1 VKPVTFQ
8 TTIEKLVYKGYG
20 LGHYRGKVV
29 FVPFSVPGDRLLVR
43 PFEEKKTFV
52 RAEIV
57 RIMEPGNGR
66 INPVCPHFGRCG
78 GCHWQQLEYARQ
90 VEAKKNILEEIMH
103 HRFPH
108 MHELPIAMKASSHPF
123 GYRSR
128 ARVQLKGT
136 GKNASVGF
144 FRHGSHQIEDIEN
157 CPLFRPPLNEALSS
171 LRKYKQ
177 KVDTDGNPYEMDMAC
192 SEEENTWATART
204 EISTNN
210 SITTLLGNRRGE
222 EVIFRRTVGDFQYSV
237 SASVFF
243 QANDFMIAELV
254 DLVRECVRDA
264 GVDSAL
270 ELFSGVGLFTLPLAS
285 QFARVAAVENSDA
298 ASRLCALNAKS
309 YNFSNIEHVC
319 SDVSTWLSS
328 PDADLQ
334 GPFDLILLDPP
345 RAGASPGIME
355 KIVKLAPETILYVS
369 CDPQTL
375 SRDLTRI
382 SSHHYAIERVSA
394 LDMFPQ
400 TYHFETVVLLRKV
413 SRRSAVGSRQ

>member
-1 VKPVTFQ
+1 MTFK
-8 TTIEKLVYKGYG
+8 TTIEKLVYKGHG

-43 PFEEKKTFV
+43 PFEEKKTFL

-57 RIMEPGNGR
+57 RIIEPGNGR
-66 INPVCPHFGRCG
+66 VNPKCPHFGLCG

-103 HRFPH
+103 HRFPYTR
-108 MHELPIAMKASSHPF
+108 ELPISMKASAHHF

-128 ARVQLKGT
+128 ARVQLRGT
-136 GKNASVGF
+136 GKDASVGF
-144 FRHGSHQIEDIEN
+144 FRHGSHRIEDIDN
-157 CPLFRPPLNEALSS
+157 CPLFRPSLNEALGS

-210 SITTLLGNRRGE
+210 SITTLLGPRRGE
-222 EVIFRRTVGDFQYSV
+222 EVLFGRTVGDFRYSV

-254 DLVRECVRDA
+254 DLVRECVQDA

-285 QFARVAAVENSDA
+285 QFAHVTSVENSDA

-309 YNFSNIEHVC
+309 YDFRNIQHVC
-319 SDVSTWLSS
+319 SDVSAWLNS
-328 PDADLQ
+328 PDADSQ
-334 GPFDLILLDPP
+334 SPFDLILLDPP
-345 RAGASPGIME
+345 RAGAGPGIME
-355 KIVKLAPETILYVS
+355 KIKKLAPETILYVS

-375 SRDLTRI
+375 ARDLIRI

-400 TYHFETVVLLRKV
+400 TYHFETVVRLRKG
-413 SRRSAVGSRQ
+413 SRR